1 MVDKNYVDKNCVTM
15 PVTVN
20 VDVLEDVMKRL
31 AWCERRIEKLN
42 MVLRNT
48 VEYFGMQYTG
58 EEDEFYAGDE
68 DRKL

>member
-1 MVDKNYVDKNCVTM
+1 MVDGPEIVPFGPPPD
-15 PVTVN
+15 
-20 VDVLEDVMKRL
+20 DVQERL
-31 AWCERRIEKLN
+31 AWCEKRIEKLN